1 MLVFVLIWWSCEQFA
16 YLDVLL
22 QVLGTLEA
30 LATEVALVR
39 LERNMDTDV
48 RRDVVALDGGCAAI
62 VPAAG
67 QIEIVSALATDMAL
81 TNVVIEGLGRLAAL
95 GTFVPLASEV
105 VVAGDSGTADLG
117 AGIRGGGGGG

>member
-1 MLVFVLIWWSCEQFA
+1 M
-16 YLDVLL
+16 LL

-39 LERNMDTDV
+39 LERNMDTNV
-48 RRDVVALDGGCAAI
+48 RCDVVALDGGCAAI

-67 QIEIVSALATDMAL
+67 QVQIISALATDMAL

-95 GTFVPLASEV
+95 DTFVPLASEV
-105 VVAGDSGTADLG
+105 VVTGDSGTRNLG
-117 AGIRGGGGGG
+117 AGIRGGGG

>member
-1 MLVFVLIWWSCEQFA
+1 M
-16 YLDVLL
+16 LL
-22 QVLGTLEA
+22 QILGTLEA

-39 LERNMDTDV
+39 LERNMDTNV

-67 QIEIVSALATDMAL
+67 QVQIVSALATDMAL
-81 TNVVIEGLGRLAAL
+81 ANVVIEGLGRLAAL

-105 VVAGDSGTADLG
+105 VVAGDSGTGNLG
-117 AGIRGGGGGG
+117 AGIRGGGG